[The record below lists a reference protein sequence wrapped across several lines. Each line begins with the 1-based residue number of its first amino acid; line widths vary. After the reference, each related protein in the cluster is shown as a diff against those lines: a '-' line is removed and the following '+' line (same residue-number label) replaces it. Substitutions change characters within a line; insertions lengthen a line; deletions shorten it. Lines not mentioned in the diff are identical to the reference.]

1 MALLKLSLSGA
12 EVFTLSPDVL
22 KQLLSLLGD
31 FPLRWKVLLSVGV
44 FSAVCSYGGCS
55 YGGCKLIYLRLT
67 GGLASSVV
75 TGPLIVALDVKLL
88 AVAVAVALL
97 IVAFF
102 GLLLS
107 RE

>member
-1 MALLKLSLSGA
+1 MY
-12 EVFTLSPDVL
+12 SPLCV
-22 KQLLSLLGD
+22 
-31 FPLRWKVLLSVGV
+31 
-44 FSAVCSYGGCS
+44 AI
-55 YGGCKLIYLRLT
+55 GGCKLIYLRLT

-88 AVAVAVALL
+88 VVAVALL

-107 RE
+107 VMLSRE

>member
-44 FSAVCSYGGCS
+44 FSAVCSYGGC
-55 YGGCKLIYLRLT
+55 KLIYLRLT

-88 AVAVAVALL
+88 VVAVAVALL

-107 RE
+107 VIFSRE

>member
-1 MALLKLSLSGA
+1 M
-12 EVFTLSPDVL
+12 VYSPLCV
-22 KQLLSLLGD
+22 
-31 FPLRWKVLLSVGV
+31 
-44 FSAVCSYGGCS
+44 AI
-55 YGGCKLIYLRLT
+55 GGCKLIYLRLT

-88 AVAVAVALL
+88 VVAVALL

-102 GLLLS
+102 GVMLS

>member
-31 FPLRWKVLLSVGV
+31 FPLRWKVLLS
-44 FSAVCSYGGCS
+44 
-55 YGGCKLIYLRLT
+55 

-88 AVAVAVALL
+88 VVAVAVALL

-107 RE
+107 VMFSRE

>member
-1 MALLKLSLSGA
+1 M
-12 EVFTLSPDVL
+12 VYSPLCV
-22 KQLLSLLGD
+22 
-31 FPLRWKVLLSVGV
+31 
-44 FSAVCSYGGCS
+44 AI
-55 YGGCKLIYLRLT
+55 GGCKLIYLRLT

-88 AVAVAVALL
+88 VVAVALL

-107 RE
+107 VMLSRE